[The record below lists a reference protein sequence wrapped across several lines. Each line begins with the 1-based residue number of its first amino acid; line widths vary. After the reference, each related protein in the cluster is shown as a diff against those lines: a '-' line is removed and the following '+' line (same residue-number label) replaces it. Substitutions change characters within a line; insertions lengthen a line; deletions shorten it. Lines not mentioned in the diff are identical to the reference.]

1 MIECQSFRQGCCGC
15 CVNMRWRPERIRA
28 FLEENTRAF
37 NAVSANRRPR
47 FLDLVRIHW
56 GRGGW
61 RDHLLVNVL
70 APLTVGFTAWVWM
83 RFYGSCFFAGYLDVA
98 SGRVGCLIHPARVGD
113 PDLRRHAFPLIPV
126 LGCNRGLR
134 CSMLEQ
140 TPADLDADWRAVS
153 GVGFRSLHP

>member
-1 MIECQSFRQGCCGC
+1 
-15 CVNMRWRPERIRA
+15 MRWRPERIRA

-47 FLDLVRIHW
+47 FKDLVRLHW
-56 GRGGW
+56 SRGGW
-61 RDHLLVNVL
+61 RDHLLVTVL

-83 RFYGSCFFAGYLDVA
+83 RFYGSCCFAGYLDVA

-113 PDLRRHAFPLIPV
+113 PDLRRHAFPLVPI

-134 CSMLEQ
+134 CPMLEQ
-140 TPADLDADWRAVS
+140 TPGDLDTGWEGVS
-153 GVGFRSLHP
+153 GAGFRSLHP